1 MEPFA
6 TIDDYEAR
14 FGDVPAQEQATVEQR
29 LSDASVMMAAA
40 MQAAGIDYEG
50 ALPPLSDAL
59 VVVCCNVAHR
69 TLQASADA
77 YGVTQYSQ
85 GAGGYSE
92 SFTYANP
99 SGDMYMTKAEKR
111 MLGIGGARIGC
122 TYPYSVKCGGVGD

>member
-1 MEPFA
+1 MGPFA
-6 TIDDYEAR
+6 TLEDYEAR
-14 FGDVPAQEQATVEQR
+14 FGAVPAPEQPMVEQR
-29 LSDASVMMAAA
+29 LSDASAMMAAS
-40 MQAAGIDYEG
+40 MQASGVEYEG
-50 ALPPLSDAL
+50 AKPPLSDAL
-59 VVVCCNVAHR
+59 VFVCCNIAHR

-111 MLGIGGARIGC
+111 MIGVGDARIGC
-122 TYPYSVKCGGVGD
+122 TYPYSVKCGDGGD

>member
-6 TIDDYEAR
+6 TIEDYEAR
-14 FGDVPAQEQATVEQR
+14 FGDVPAQEQPAVEQR
-29 LSDASVMMAAA
+29 LSDASVMMAVS
-40 MQAAGIDYEG
+40 MQASGVDYEG
-50 ALPPLSDAL
+50 AKPPLSDAL

-69 TLQASADA
+69 AVQASADA

-111 MLGIGGARIGC
+111 MLGVGGARIGC
-122 TYPYSVKCGGVGD
+122 TYPYSVKCGDGGD